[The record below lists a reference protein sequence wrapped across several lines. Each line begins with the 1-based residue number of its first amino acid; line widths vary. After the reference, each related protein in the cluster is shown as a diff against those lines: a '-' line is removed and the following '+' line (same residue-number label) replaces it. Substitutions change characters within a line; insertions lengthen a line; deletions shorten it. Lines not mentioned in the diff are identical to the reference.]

1 MAIQQRKLFRI
12 LLLTLLLPMILGLPA
27 LTVAAASSSVQMSA
41 PASHGTAVFV
51 VPVKQTI
58 GSGLQSFLERA
69 YTEAE
74 KANAEMVI
82 LVVDTLGGKVK
93 NADDIGDLI
102 RSSKVPTTA
111 YVQNRAISAGA
122 FIALNAKQI
131 IMHPGSTMG
140 AAAVVDGSGNLI
152 DDPKVVS
159 AWVGA
164 MRSAAESSGRNPE
177 IAMKMADPYSE
188 VKVEELGK
196 TFTKGQV
203 VTLSAEEALKA
214 GYAEHISDSVE
225 SAIKWLKLDERNVI
239 EFKPS
244 LAENVARFVTAP
256 GLSTILLIL
265 GIAGIAMELFVPG
278 FGAPGI
284 IGLLSFG
291 LYFFWTLYSGLCRNG
306 DSRAVYSRDWAARS
320 GAVCSEL
327 RYAGPS
333 RHRFACGRNC
343 NGFV

>member
-203 VTLSAEEALKA
+203 VTLSAEEALRRA
-214 GYAEHISDSVE
+214 TLSISRILWNRRLNGSSLMNATLSSSSQV
-225 SAIKWLKLDERNVI
+225 WLRMWPAL
-239 EFKPS
+239 
-244 LAENVARFVTAP
+244 
-256 GLSTILLIL
+256 
-265 GIAGIAMELFVPG
+265 
-278 FGAPGI
+278 
-284 IGLLSFG
+284 
-291 LYFFWTLYSGLCRNG
+291 
-306 DSRAVYSRDWAARS
+306 
-320 GAVCSEL
+320 
-327 RYAGPS
+327 
-333 RHRFACGRNC
+333 
-343 NGFV
+343 